1 MRHAQRQRNTL
12 LRHLK
17 GGKRQGTLILAYL
30 IGSDNELESIFLLA
44 IAVGCVFERHVVAL
58 REDRANISPRAPAR

>member
-1 MRHAQRQRNTL
+1 MYKDSVIRHI
-12 LRHLK
+12 K
-17 GGKRQGTLILAYL
+17 GGRRQGTLILAYL
-30 IGSDNELESIFLLA
+30 VGSDNELESIFLLA